1 MKFSLKLYL
10 LFFFLFTA
18 AHAQEV
24 FVFDADTKLPLV
36 AVLIQNKDQSSTT
49 LTDLMG
55 KASLKDFE
63 RSSILEISHP
73 SYISYKITKIQWIQ
87 RGGLVYL
94 QRNAFELDEV
104 VMSISK
110 WEQQK
115 KEVPQKIIGVSAQS
129 IAFTQPQTAADL
141 LQQSG
146 KVYVQKSQLGGG
158 SPMIRGFAANRI
170 LLSVDGVRM
179 NNAIFRGGN
188 LQNAIAVDPFSI
200 KNTEV
205 IFGSGS
211 VIYGSDALGGVI
223 HYYTKTPQ
231 FSTTGQSEVSGNVQ
245 YRYSTANDEKTT
257 HADLSFSGKKWGFLS
272 SVSSNNFG
280 DLQMGKY
287 GLEDYLRP
295 QFAAVINGEDQLI
308 FNTDQRLQT
317 PTAYQQIHLMQKL
330 LHRPSDQSLFS
341 LGIHF
346 SETSDYAR
354 YDRLTR
360 PSKDGQGLRSA
371 VWNYGPQK
379 WFMTNFQWTHSP
391 DNLFYEGLKLTAAY
405 QKFGESRY
413 DRDFGE
419 IDLYRTEELVDALS
433 INLDIEQFKK
443 GALRLFYGA
452 EFVANKVGSSATVE
466 QPSLGMSAPYA
477 SRYPDNSSWATAAAY
492 LNGSLE
498 TGNAL
503 SFLGGL
509 RYSHVWVDAVFD
521 AQFFDFPFKAAHLST
536 GAFTGSLGLS
546 WFIAEDLQFSWN
558 ATTGFRAPNI
568 DDIGKVFDSEPGSVV
583 VPNPDLKPEY
593 AYGTEI
599 GLKKNFKDKVV
610 LKMAGYYTHLK
621 DAMVRRNFA
630 FNGQSELL
638 FQGSLSQVQA
648 VQNAA
653 KSFVFGW
660 EIGVDVAISPLFSF
674 EGNYSLSRGEEE
686 DENGIYSRGRH
697 VTPAFGDAQ
706 LVYKNSRFKASLVYV
721 FNSEIDA
728 NQLPL
733 SEQSKAYMYAL
744 DANGNPYSPAWD
756 ALHFRS
762 QYTLSNAI
770 TTYVSW
776 ENMGNKR
783 YRPYSSGISAA
794 GSNLIVGASYHF

>member
-1 MKFSLKLYL
+1 MKFFHKLSIV
-10 LFFFLFTA
+10 FFLCLSA

-24 FVFDADTKLPLV
+24 FVYDAETKLPLS
-36 AVLIQNKDQSSTT
+36 AVLIQNKDQSLLAT
-49 LTDLMG
+49 TDLLG
-55 KASLKDFE
+55 KALLDAFSATATLQL
-63 RSSILEISHP
+63 IHP
-73 SYISYKITKIQWIQ
+73 SYISYKITKIQWTQ
-87 RGGLVYL
+87 RGGVVYL

-188 LQNAIAVDPFSI
+188 VQNAISVDPFSI

-231 FSTTGQSEVSGNVQ
+231 LSNSGQLELSGNAQ
-245 YRYSTANDEKTT
+245 YRYATANTEKTT
-257 HADLSFSGKKWGFLS
+257 HVDLGVSGKKWGFLS
-272 SVSSNNFG
+272 SFSANDFG

-287 GLEDYLRP
+287 GPEAYLRP
-295 QFAAVINGEDQLI
+295 QYVALSQGSDALI
-308 FNTDQRLQT
+308 FNPDQRLQT
-317 PTAYQQIHLMQKL
+317 PTAYDQIHLMQKV
-330 LHRPSDQSLFS
+330 LHQPNESSLFTV
-341 LGIHF
+341 GVHF

-360 PSKDGQGLRSA
+360 PSKDGEGLRSA

-379 WFMTNFQWTHSP
+379 WFMSNFQWTHSP
-391 DNLFYEGLKLTAAY
+391 QNLFYEGLKFSAAY

-413 DRDFGE
+413 DRDFGAE
-419 IDLYRTEELVDALS
+419 EEYRSQETVDALS
-433 INLDIEQFKK
+433 FNVDIEQYKT
-443 GALRLFYGA
+443 GPIRLFYGA
-452 EFVANKVGSSATVE
+452 EFVGNKVGSRGAIQNISSGTT
-466 QPSLGMSAPYA
+466 SPYA
-477 SRYPDNSSWATAAAY
+477 SRYPDNSSWTTAAAY

-498 TGNAL
+498 TGKAL

-509 RYSHVWVDAVFD
+509 RYSHVWIDAAFD
-521 AQFFDFPFKAAHLST
+521 PSFFNFPFDKAQLST

-546 WFIAEDLQFSWN
+546 WFAAEDLQVSWN

-583 VPNPDLKPEY
+583 VPNPNLQPEY
-593 AYGTEI
+593 AYGTEV
-599 GLKKNFKDKVV
+599 GLKKNFKDKLV
-610 LKMAGYYTHLK
+610 LKTAAYYTHLK
-621 DAMVRRNFA
+621 DAMVRRDFS
-630 FNGQSELL
+630 FNGLSELVY
-638 FQGSLSQVQA
+638 QGSLSQVQA
-648 VQNAA
+648 MQNAA
-653 KSFVFGW
+653 SSFVYGW
-660 EIGVDVAISPLFSF
+660 EIGIDVLISPLLSF
-674 EGNYSLSRGEEE
+674 EGNYSVSRGEEE
-686 DENGIYSRGRH
+686 DENGLTNRGRH

-706 LVYKNSRFKASLVYV
+706 LVYKNSRFKASLVYA
-721 FNSEIDA
+721 FNSEVSA
-728 NQLPL
+728 NQLPS
-733 SEQSKAYMYAL
+733 SEQAKSYMYAL
-744 DANGNPYSPAWD
+744 DQSGRPYSPAWD
-756 ALHFRS
+756 AVHFRS

-770 TTYVSW
+770 TTYVTW
-776 ENMGNKR
+776 ENIGNKR

-794 GSNLIVGASYHF
+794 GSNLILGASYHF